1 MVLLKAEKLSKTYG
15 ATVAALDVDISLYS
29 GKVHA
34 LVGEN
39 GAGKSTVIR
48 ILTGLVHPNSGEII
62 YDNQLIDLHSPHQ
75 ARDLGI
81 VAVHQELTL
90 VDNLSIAQNIWLGH
104 EPLTR
109 FGTVSKKLIHDWAI
123 EMITA
128 IGLSLDARLPVSK
141 LSLADKQLVEIVKAL
156 SSHPRLLILD
166 EATSALGEKEVDLL
180 HTVVRDLVNK
190 GSAVL
195 FVSHRMNEIFQF
207 CDTCSV
213 MKDGKIVYKDEIVNM
228 DEHLIIEKMTGRE
241 LNKSYPTKNTSI
253 KRLKPLLSLKDIS
266 TSKGLNGINLE
277 LYSGEIL
284 GIGGLQ
290 GHGQIELLN
299 AIYGLDAK
307 EEGIVFLE
315 DLPVNIHN
323 PYQALKNGIALV
335 PQDRKTEGLFI
346 DRSVEENFIA
356 CAFRKCMKFG
366 VLQKHH
372 SRRLID
378 TGVEKMSIKIS
389 STKQLVRT
397 LSGGNQ
403 QKIAIGRWLN
413 LDLKI
418 LLLIEP
424 TRGIDIGTK
433 FEIYRILRSLADSG
447 VGILITTNEMVELVG
462 LCDRVLVMFEKR
474 IVQELIGPM
483 ITEKNIA
490 YSSFGRSLVGDSK

>member
-1 MVLLKAEKLSKTYG
+1 MEFLRADKLTKIYG
-15 ATVAALDVDISLYS
+15 ATIAALDVDISLES

-39 GAGKSTVIR
+39 GAGKSTIIR
-48 ILTGLVHPNSGEII
+48 ILTGLVRPNSGEL
-62 YDNQLIDLHSPHQ
+62 YCDGRVLHLHSPHQ
-75 ARDLGI
+75 AREIGI

-104 EPLTR
+104 EPLTKFR
-109 FGTVSKKLIHDWAI
+109 TVSNKLIYERATDT
-123 EMITA
+123 ITSM
-128 IGLSLDARLPVSK
+128 GLSLDPKKIVSK

-156 SSHPRLLILD
+156 SNRPRLLILD
-166 EATSALGEKEVDLL
+166 EATSALGEKEVNLL
-180 HTVVRDLVNK
+180 YAVVRNLTNK

-195 FVSHRMNEIFQF
+195 FVSHRMDEIFQF

-213 MKDGKIVYKDEIVNM
+213 MKDGKIVYVDEIANL
-228 DEHLIIEKMTGRE
+228 DEHVIIEKMTGRE
-241 LNKSYPTKNTSI
+241 LNKSFPLKNTSVE
-253 KRLKPLLSLKDIS
+253 RLKPLFSVKNMS
-266 TSKGLNGINLE
+266 TPKGLKGINLE
-277 LYSGEIL
+277 LHPGEIL

-299 AIYGLDAK
+299 ALYGLDAIS
-307 EEGIVFLE
+307 EGTTFLNGS
-315 DLPVNIHN
+315 PVSIHN
-323 PYQALKNGIALV
+323 PYQALKKGIALV

-356 CAFRKCMKFG
+356 CAFKKCSKLGVIGKPRSRK
-366 VLQKHH
+366 
-372 SRRLID
+372 LID
-378 TGVEKMSIKIS
+378 TGIEKMSIKTS
-389 STKQLVRT
+389 SSKKMVRT

-462 LCDRVLVMFEKR
+462 LCDRVVVMFEKS

-490 YSSFGRSLVGDSK
+490 YSSFGRSLAEESE